1 MENGPFID
9 DFPINTTICRG
20 FSMAMLNNQMVHEHG
35 FHFQFFH
42 GSGGVFFSPYL
53 FGVSLEDSQGCEAVP
68 TSAGQVANGKLEKDQ
83 KHMGSMMEQRLR
95 LDLATILIVRTLES
109 ERKPFKCG

>member
-1 MENGPFID
+1 MNMDFTFNFSTGVVEFCFFLHICLEKMSDPKYPWRTPKAVKPFR
-9 DFPINTTICRG
+9 PQKARWPG
-20 FSMAMLNNQMVHEHG
+20 
-35 FHFQFFH
+35 
-42 GSGGVFFSPYL
+42 
-53 FGVSLEDSQGCEAVP
+53 
-68 TSAGQVANGKLEKDQ
+68 GKLEKDQ